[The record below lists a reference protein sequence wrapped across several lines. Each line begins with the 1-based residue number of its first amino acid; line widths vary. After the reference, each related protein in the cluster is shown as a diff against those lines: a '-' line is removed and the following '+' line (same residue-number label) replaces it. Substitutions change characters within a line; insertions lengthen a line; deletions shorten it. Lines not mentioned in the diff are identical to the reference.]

1 MATDMT
7 ANTVKNAGG
16 TTTVVTVDGSIIIM
30 VTTTDSP
37 KPAPDSV

>member
-1 MATDMT
+1 MTKAMTATGAGGMATV
-7 ANTVKNAGG
+7 A
-16 TTTVVTVDGSIIIM
+16 TVDGSIIIIM